1 MITISFDAFS
11 AKFSDLGKAV
21 KQNDSIFF
29 IKAGKAGKVELN
41 KKSQTFTVGSGSG
54 SNLSRVTEAAYMAGF
69 KLVKFNKG
77 WAIFKADDV
86 EDFQKIFGAVTSAVV
101 GSEKSKAPKTVK
113 IATIVKAVGKAY
125 VEKKEAEAIKAK
137 NLETMK
143 AVTAKRAAA
152 LVG

>member
-1 MITISFDAFS
+1 MITISFDAFAS
-11 AKFSDLGKAV
+11 KFADLGKAV

-54 SNLSRVTEAAYMAGF
+54 SNLSLVTEAACMAGF
-69 KLVKFNKG
+69 KLVKSNKG

-86 EDFQKIFGAVTSAVV
+86 EDFQKIFGAVTSVVAGSDKPKAV
-101 GSEKSKAPKTVK
+101 KTVK
-113 IATIVKAVGKAY
+113 LSSIVKRVNADY
-125 VEKKEAEAIKAK
+125 IEKKNLEAIKAK

-152 LVG
+152 LIG